1 MLKQNIVTQ
10 PNEQNVTEAE
20 GIMDGVTGGDKVS
33 GGLEMHHGPVLNP
46 SDVRVAM
53 NDGTIITQRSP
64 LSDI

>member
-20 GIMDGVTGGDKVS
+20 GISDVVTGSDEVS
-33 GGLEMHHGPVLNP
+33 GGLEMLYGPVLNP

-53 NDGTIITQRSP
+53 NDGTIITPHSP